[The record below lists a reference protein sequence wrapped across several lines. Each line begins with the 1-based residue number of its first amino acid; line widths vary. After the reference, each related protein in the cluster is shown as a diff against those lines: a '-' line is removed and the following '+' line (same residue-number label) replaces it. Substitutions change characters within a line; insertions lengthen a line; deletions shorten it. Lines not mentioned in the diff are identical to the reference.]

1 MAEYCSDQFILIE
14 DADDSYRMW
23 QGLVGPHYT
32 PVMSNDGTLSWTNN
46 GNLPNPDSVNLSG
59 PQGAGIRIAGIVP
72 TAEQLP
78 PSAPAGDIWLV
89 GEESPYEGYSYVG
102 ESWIDLGELTVGPAG
117 PPGPQG
123 DDYVLTE
130 EDKAEIAATA
140 ETLLLTLLGDNPL
153 PITKGG
159 TGAGTVEDA
168 KTNLGIDAI
177 ETKVGSTPLSTTAQ
191 DLSGAINELAAEI
204 GDAEFDTTAQNATDA
219 INELNGEIS
228 ALETQNG
235 NAVLETTAQTLS
247 GAVNELNSDITTL
260 ESYEALHLSV
270 ASFSSFPKTVSNA
283 AIKANMRVI
292 ECVFGTPSAVVSD
305 VTWTTADGSLTLA
318 GTMASS
324 GSTTAEIT
332 LIRTN

>member
-1 MAEYCSDQFILIE
+1 MAEYCSDHFKLIE
-14 DADDSYRMW
+14 DTDDSFRMW
-23 QGLVGPHYT
+23 QGLLGPHYT
-32 PVMSNDGTLSWTNN
+32 PNISNDGTLSWTNN
-46 GNLPNPDSVNLSG
+46 GNMPNPDPVNLSG
-59 PQGAGIRIAGIVP
+59 PQGAGIRIAGIVG
-72 TAEQLP
+72 TTDQLP
-78 PSAPAGDIWLV
+78 YSAPAGDIWLV
-89 GEESPYEGYSYVG
+89 GETSPYEGYSYVG
-102 ESWIDLGELTVGPAG
+102 EEWIDLGELTVGPAG

-130 EDKAEIAATA
+130 DDKLEIAGTA

-168 KTNLGIDAI
+168 KTNLGIAAI
-177 ETKVGSTPLSTTAQ
+177 ETKVGSTPLSTTEQ
-191 DLSGAINELAAEI
+191 DLSGAVNELDAVI
-204 GDAEFDTTAQNATDA
+204 GSREFNTTAQNVTAA
-219 INELNGEIS
+219 INELDSEVGD
-228 ALETQNG
+228 LETKVG
-235 NAVLETTAQTLS
+235 AAVLTTTAQDLS

-292 ECVFGTPSAVVSD
+292 ECVLGSPASVTSD
-305 VTWTTADGSLTLA
+305 ITWTTADGSLTLS
-318 GTMASS
+318 GTMASG